1 MQYRAVMG
9 VSSLPVVGAKMAFS
23 VPFFT
28 ITKSG
33 YLKVNIRLLRMF
45 AEIVQTACGI
55 VRYFKLGAYSK
66 SNSHVSKE

>member
-23 VPFFT
+23 VPFFA

-33 YLKVNIRLLRMF
+33 YLKVNIRLLQMF
-45 AEIVQTACGI
+45 AEIV
-55 VRYFKLGAYSK
+55 
-66 SNSHVSKE
+66 